1 MHDSSYE
8 KMEAFV
14 RVHLDASRGCPLD
27 ILDFGSQTVD
37 DQPRSYR
44 GLFDDPA
51 WTYRG
56 LDIEAGANVDI
67 VVDDAYHWSEIAP
80 DSIDVIVSGQAF
92 EHVEYFWASM
102 FEIIRVLR
110 PGGLAVIIAPSN
122 GVEHRYPVDCWRF
135 YRDGFTA
142 LARHVGCEPVDVFTD
157 WNRAVWA
164 DSVLVARKPVFD
176 GEQRA
181 RFVQRAALQRALL
194 SDDPIDLATL
204 EVVPPGD
211 DPVPSAISSIT
222 PGALE
227 AELQTIRDRHLA
239 DEATAAAAAQEAA
252 AATAHPSTPP
262 PGTLAV
268 TYGKIRAAFAALV
281 GERGR
286 TTYKKLRGRA

>member
-14 RVHLDASRGCPLD
+14 RVHLDASRGRQLD

-44 GLFDDPA
+44 ELFDDPQ

-67 VVDDAYHWSEIAP
+67 VVGDAYHWSEIAP

-102 FEIIRVLR
+102 FEITRVLK

-142 LARHVGCEPVDVFTD
+142 LAKHVGCEPVDVFTD

-176 GEQRA
+176 DEQRA

-194 SDDPIDLATL
+194 ADGPIDLTTL
-204 EVVPPGD
+204 DVVPD
-211 DPVPSAISSIT
+211 TIEPSPSTIAPIT

-227 AELQTIRDRHLA
+227 AELQMIRDRHLA
-239 DEATAAAAAQEAA
+239 DEAAAAVEEAA
-252 AATAHPSTPP
+252 AAPAEPSAPR

>member
-14 RVHLDASRGCPLD
+14 RVHLDASRGRPLD

-44 GLFDDPA
+44 ELFDDPR

-102 FEIIRVLR
+102 FEITRVLK

-142 LARHVGCEPVDVFTD
+142 LAKHVGCEPVDVFTD

-176 GEQRA
+176 DEQRA

-194 SDDPIDLATL
+194 ADGPIDLTTL
-204 EVVPPGD
+204 DVVPDTIEPT
-211 DPVPSAISSIT
+211 PSTIAPIT

-227 AELQTIRDRHLA
+227 AELQIIRDRHLA
-239 DEATAAAAAQEAA
+239 DEAAAAVQEAA
-252 AATAHPSTPP
+252 AAPAEPSAPP